1 MNTIN
6 LDCTSKH
13 GRNVD
18 DYYNAGVDC
27 DCVPDAEEVEN

>member
-6 LDCTSKH
+6 LDCDYKH

-18 DYYNAGVDC
+18 DRSNAGVGC
-27 DCVPDAEEVEN
+27 DSVPDAEEVEN